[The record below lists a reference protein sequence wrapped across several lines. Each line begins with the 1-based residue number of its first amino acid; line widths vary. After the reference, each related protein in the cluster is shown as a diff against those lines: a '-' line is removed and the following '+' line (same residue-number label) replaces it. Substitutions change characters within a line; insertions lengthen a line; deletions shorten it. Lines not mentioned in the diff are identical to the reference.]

1 MESPKKLLYAAVN
14 IQFVPFILRAWII
27 ALSQSKYIRKKKCKI
42 NIWSLTHESFF
53 LYEASNF
60 TLSRSEY
67 TLLYYISNDSL
78 LCWNHLKSFLRG
90 LCHFSIHGLASL
102 KNFWDHFLSIWL
114 QIKKD
119 YMQIVTKLIIPGK
132 GSQKYGIDIQV
143 VSFHHFKSLN
153 RYTEPMKILPVVVRI
168 IRALQS
174 SLTKQ
179 LNFHQHLGGL
189 TVSSLAF
196 RWEGHGFESHSVP
209 SLKWKKW
216 QWKSWCI
223 VSMLDGNCGA

>member
-1 MESPKKLLYAAVN
+1 MLK
-14 IQFVPFILRAWII
+14 
-27 ALSQSKYIRKKKCKI
+27 LSQKFPER
-42 NIWSLTHESFF
+42 SLS
-53 LYEASNF
+53 
-60 TLSRSEY
+60 
-67 TLLYYISNDSL
+67 
-78 LCWNHLKSFLRG
+78 
-90 LCHFSIHGLASL
+90 HFSIHGLASL

-132 GSQKYGIDIQV
+132 GRQKYGIQV

-153 RYTEPMKILPVVVRI
+153 HYTEPMKILPVVVRI
-168 IRALQS
+168 IWALQS

-196 RWEGHGFESHSVP
+196 RWEGHGFKSHSVP
-209 SLKWKKW
+209 SLKWKRGNENRDALCQCWMAIVVHSKPSTRNVAMVW
-216 QWKSWCI
+216 LYTQKQAPVIHKMHMGKDKSRYAAI
-223 VSMLDGNCGA
+223 SYF

>member
-1 MESPKKLLYAAVN
+1 MTLYCAE
-14 IQFVPFILRAWII
+14 II
-27 ALSQSKYIRKKKCKI
+27 SKVS
-42 NIWSLTHESFF
+42 WEVSVVF
-53 LYEASNF
+53 L
-60 TLSRSEY
+60 
-67 TLLYYISNDSL
+67 
-78 LCWNHLKSFLRG
+78 
-90 LCHFSIHGLASL
+90 IHGSASL
-102 KNFWDHFLSIWL
+102 KDFWDHFLSIWL

-153 RYTEPMKILPVVVRI
+153 HYTEPMKILPVVVRI

-196 RWEGHGFESHSVP
+196 RWEGHGFKSHSVP

-223 VSMLDGNCGA
+223 VSMLDGNCCA